1 MLESFSILILI
12 SSIFSYINYRWIKLP
27 NTIGLMLL
35 GVLFTIILVL
45 SKDFTPG
52 FYTFFCNIIID
63 ADFKSL
69 LMDGMLSFLLFAG
82 AIHVNIHALAKEK
95 KSVLLFSSLGV
106 LISTA
111 IVGGLIFGAAK
122 LIGVNL
128 PLIPAFLFGALISP
142 TDPIAVIAIL
152 KKAGVSQSLEMKIE
166 GESLFND
173 GVGVVVF
180 SGILLLLG
188 AGHSSGSEESIG
200 VGIGMLFLEEAL
212 GGLLF
217 GALIGFVGY
226 YLIKSVKENAQL
238 VVILSIALAMGG
250 YTIASM
256 LHFSGP
262 LAMVVAGL
270 IIGNKFNISSNQ
282 GATRKTFNEVWA
294 ILDETLNG
302 VLFLLIGLAAH
313 LLAFNG
319 KYFVLGLVAILIVL
333 LSRFISVILPFS
345 LLKHKEHT
353 KMKTVTLLTWGG
365 LRGGISLALALSLP
379 AEIGESKEVIFF
391 ITYTAVLFSIV
402 FQGLSIGKLVK
413 KLYPKQKQL

>member
-12 SSIFSYINYRWIKLP
+12 SAMFSYINYRWLKLP

-35 GVLFTIILVL
+35 GLLFTVLLVL
-45 SKDFTPG
+45 SKDLVPG
-52 FYTFFCNIIID
+52 FYTFFCDIIND
-63 ADFKSL
+63 ANFKSL
-69 LMDGMLSFLLFAG
+69 LMDGLLSFLLFAG

-95 KSVLLFSSLGV
+95 KSVILFSTLGV

-111 IVGGLIFGAAK
+111 IVGGLTFGVAQ

-152 KKAGVSQSLEMKIE
+152 KKAGVSKSLEMKIE

-180 SGILLLLG
+180 SGILLLLETSPFPPG
-188 AGHSSGSEESIG
+188 EESIG
-200 VGIGMLFLEEAL
+200 VAIGMLFLEEAV

-217 GALIGFVGY
+217 GGLIGFVSY
-226 YLIKSVKENAQL
+226 YLIESVKENAQL
-238 VVILSIALAMGG
+238 VVILSLATAMGG
-250 YTIASM
+250 YALATM

-270 IIGNKFNISSNQ
+270 IIGNKFNISSNK
-282 GATRKTFNEVWA
+282 GITRKTFNEVWE

-313 LLAFNG
+313 LLEFNG
-319 KYFVLGLVAILIVL
+319 KHLLFGLITILVVL
-333 LSRFISVILPFS
+333 LSRFVSVILPFS

-353 KMKTVTLLTWGG
+353 MLKTVTLLTWGG
-365 LRGGISLALALSLP
+365 LRGGISLALALSIP
-379 AEIGESKEVIFF
+379 EEIGESNEIIFF
-391 ITYTAVLFSIV
+391 ITYTVVVFSIV
-402 FQGLSIGKLVK
+402 FQGLSIGKLVQ
-413 KLYPKQKQL
+413 KLYPK